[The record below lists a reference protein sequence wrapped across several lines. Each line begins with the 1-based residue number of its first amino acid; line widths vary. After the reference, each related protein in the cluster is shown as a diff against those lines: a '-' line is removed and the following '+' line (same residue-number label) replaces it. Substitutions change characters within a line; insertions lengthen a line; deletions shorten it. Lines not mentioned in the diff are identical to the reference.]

1 MFAALINT
9 WCRASTWIVA
19 WRFTKPLAR
28 MAAAVSGLLFL
39 AFVGWHAVP
48 GALAGSTPSA
58 VLSPSVASEPAQP
71 PSPPTPP
78 ASAATAATAAP
89 SSPVTDS
96 VTSHARAS
104 PTDPVVL
111 NTAGVDDLR
120 RLPGIGQKRADAIA
134 ALRSR
139 LGRFRAIEDLL
150 KVKGIGRA
158 MLKRLRPLV
167 RIDPAPADA
176 DH

>member
-1 MFAALINT
+1 
-9 WCRASTWIVA
+9 
-19 WRFTKPLAR
+19 
-28 MAAAVSGLLFL
+28 
-39 AFVGWHAVP
+39 
-48 GALAGSTPSA
+48 
-58 VLSPSVASEPAQP
+58 
-71 PSPPTPP
+71 
-78 ASAATAATAAP
+78 
-89 SSPVTDS
+89 
-96 VTSHARAS
+96 
-104 PTDPVVL
+104 VVL